1 MQLDCWNLNLLSELQ
16 VIRLIEMVI
25 LFEVYKDGFTF
36 LVRLVLPRI
45 VWSGLLHYVC
55 NMF

>member
-1 MQLDCWNLNLLSELQ
+1 MQLDCWHLNLLSELQ
-16 VIRLIEMVI
+16 VIRLIEMFI

-36 LVRLVLPRI
+36 LVRLVLSHI
-45 VWSGLLHYVC
+45 VWSGLLHYVR